1 MPTFFEKMLAETES
15 EHQGLSQIPQI
26 TAALRGAISQKTY
39 LAFLEQAYHH
49 VKHTVPLMMAAGS
62 RFSPEKETLRVVLVE
77 YVKEEVGHQEW
88 ILNDIAH
95 AGGDAEAVRHGEP
108 NFDTEMMVAY
118 AYDYVC
124 RINPVGFFG
133 MIFVLEWTSTALA
146 TNAAD
151 TIRQSLDL
159 PRNCFSY
166 LYSHGT
172 LDIEHM
178 KFLEQ
183 LVNQIPD
190 EPDQQAIIHM
200 AKRIFTLYGNVFRSI
215 PHTGNQVQHV
225 A

>member
-1 MPTFFEKMLAETES
+1 MPTFFERLLAETES
-15 EHQGLSQIPQI
+15 EHQGLSKIPQI
-26 TAALRGAISQKTY
+26 TEALRGAISQKTY

-62 RFSPEKETLRVVLVE
+62 RFSPEKESLREALVE

-88 ILNDIAH
+88 ILSDIAH

-108 NFDTEMMVAY
+108 NFATEMMVAY

-159 PRNCFSY
+159 PQNCFSY

-215 PHTGNQVQHV
+215 PHTGNQAQHV

>member
-1 MPTFFEKMLAETES
+1 MPTFFERLVVETES

-26 TAALRGAISQKTY
+26 TDALRGAISQKTY
-39 LAFLEQAYHH
+39 LGFLEQAYHH

-62 RFSPEKETLRVVLVE
+62 RFSPEKESLREALVE

-95 AGGDAEAVRHGEP
+95 AGGDAQAVRHGEP
-108 NFDTEMMVAY
+108 NFATEMMVAY
-118 AYDYVC
+118 AYDYIC

-133 MIFVLEWTSTALA
+133 MVFVLEGTSTALA
-146 TNAAD
+146 THAAD

-159 PRNCFSY
+159 PQNCFRY

-178 KFLEQ
+178 KFFEQ
-183 LVNQIPD
+183 LVNRIHAK
-190 EPDQQAIIHM
+190 PDQDAIIHM
-200 AKRIFTLYGNVFRSI
+200 AKRMFRLYGNVFRSL
-215 PHTGNQVQHV
+215 PRHAKQESHV

>member
-1 MPTFFEKMLAETES
+1 MPTFFERLLAETES
-15 EHQGLSQIPQI
+15 EHQGLSKIPQI
-26 TAALRGAISQKTY
+26 TEALRGAISQKTY

-62 RFSPEKETLRVVLVE
+62 RFSPEKESLREALVE

-95 AGGDAEAVRHGEP
+95 AGGDAEAVRYGEP
-108 NFDTEMMVAY
+108 NFATEMMVAY

-133 MIFVLEWTSTALA
+133 MIFVLEGTSTALA

-159 PRNCFSY
+159 PQNCFSY

-215 PHTGNQVQHV
+215 PHTGNQAQHV